1 MQFPLTPPYR
11 CRLTKSPVAAVLKP
25 TVLAACIVALMGQSL
40 NASSV
45 TWDGGGANA
54 LWGTANNWD
63 TNTLPASV
71 DDITFGSGFTSGSP
85 SLGGIDYTVNSLAFN
100 GSTAISLL
108 TGSGS
113 PTITLTSGLLTK
125 TTAAAV
131 TIAPNILLGAD
142 AVWSNTST
150 ATANA
155 LKVTGSISDG
165 AGSYGLTV
173 AGGGH
178 VWLYASNSFDG
189 GVTVNS
195 GNLGVYNNGALG
207 TGTLKI
213 QGASAVFYTA
223 DTISNDIVFNS
234 PTGFTGFY
242 SGSYK
247 STTNNFSTTF
257 TGSITGAMNNQQ
269 LRVGGN
275 ARTWIFGT
283 INLTG
288 MQSQGLQLVPE
299 EASGS
304 SSYIFSSTPTLSN
317 GRIQLGATSAAGAQG
332 NLLVNTA
339 TTFNVTRITQNSGG
353 GKDTI
358 GGIHSSGTATF
369 SQSEG
374 ILLNDVAAGQVNL
387 ITLNAGAT
395 TDFASLLDDGA
406 NSVGVT
412 INGTFRQVDTAA
424 SANQNAAVYMTQAP
438 TGKVRLSKSTGNTYD
453 GGTVVSAGTLLV
465 ANTSG
470 SATGTG
476 SVSVESGAT
485 LGGTGIIAPGTGGA
499 VSMKSGATLAPGEGI
514 GQIRFNGAGTAAAV
528 LSLEAGAAFSF
539 DLGAP
544 GTSDSV
550 AMWNYS
556 LGDLVLNGNVV
567 NFTNLG
573 GLAEGTYTLF
583 SFFSDSGTTLTAS
596 GLSSGLTIGT
606 GLESYSGSHFVY
618 GPDSVSLVVA
628 VPEPSTIWLLVAVGV
643 LGLCKMKM
651 TSVSNGR
658 SLAFGF
664 RKVNGFTLM
673 EVLAAVAVIALLA
686 ALILPAMQNLRQK
699 GFSILCLQN
708 LRTLAV
714 AYSQYRADRDGL
726 PLPRGVTSTDPDSEN
741 GHNFAGISLLR
752 QYYQGGAGPYVFTSK
767 GKYIEVKTE
776 KCPMSA
782 IRKETTTANYNFIA
796 KDNYLSYTG
805 NNAVRMD
812 LYFSNHSKT
821 PLMWESWSINWGAN
835 PYMPMRHSGKVNM
848 AFLDGHVESIAGT
861 DGRLYKGYI
870 ESIYKTGNVDETKQ
884 GSGIALARETYP

>member
-1 MQFPLTPPYR
+1 M
-11 CRLTKSPVAAVLKP
+11 TKSPLHAALNPVS
-25 TVLAACIVALMGQSL
+25 LAVCIVALMGQSL
-40 NASSV
+40 SASSV

-71 DDITFGSGFTSGSP
+71 DDITFGSAFTSGSP
-85 SLGGIDYTVNSLAFN
+85 SLGGIDYTVNSLTFN
-100 GSTAISLL
+100 GSTAISLV

-131 TIAPNILLGAD
+131 TIAPNILLGAN
-142 AVWSNTST
+142 AGWSNTST

-155 LKVTGSISDG
+155 LKVTGVISDG
-165 AGSYGLTV
+165 AASYGLTLS
-173 AGGGH
+173 GGGR
-178 VWLYASNSFDG
+178 VELYSSNTFDG

-195 GNLGVYNNGALG
+195 ASLGVYNNGALG
-207 TGTLKI
+207 TGSLTV
-213 QGASAVFYTA
+213 QGASSIFFTA
-223 DTISNDIVFNS
+223 DTVSNNIVFNS
-234 PTGFTGFY
+234 PSGFTGLY

-247 STTNNFSTTF
+247 STTNNYSTTF
-257 TGSITGAMNNQQ
+257 TGSITGALNNQQ

-275 ARTWIFGT
+275 GRTWVFGT

-288 MQSQGLQLVPE
+288 LQSQGLQLVPE
-299 EASGS
+299 EVSSS

-358 GGIHSSGTATF
+358 GGIHASGTATF

-374 ILLNDVAAGQVNL
+374 ILLNDVAAGQINL
-387 ITLNAGAT
+387 ITLNSGAI
-395 TDFASLLDDGA
+395 TDFASLLDDGT

-412 INGTFRQVDTAA
+412 INGTYRQIDTAA
-424 SANQNAAVYMTQAP
+424 SVNQSTPVYMTQTP
-438 TGKVRLSKSTGNTYD
+438 TGKVRLSKATGNTYD

-476 SVSVESGAT
+476 SVSIESGAT

-499 VSMKSGATLAPGEGI
+499 VSVKSGAMLAPGEGI
-514 GQIRFNGAGTAAAV
+514 GQIRFNGAGTSAAV
-528 LSLEAGAAFSF
+528 LTLESGAAFSF

-544 GTSDSV
+544 GASDSV
-550 AMWNYS
+550 AMWNYAS
-556 LGDLVLNGNVV
+556 GDLVLNGNVV

-596 GLSSGLTIGT
+596 GISSGLSIGT
-606 GLESYSGSHFVY
+606 GLEAYSGSHFVY
-618 GPDSVSLVVA
+618 GPDSISLVVA

-643 LGLCKMKM
+643 LGLCKMRM

-658 SLAFGF
+658 SLAVAL

-673 EVLAAVAVIALLA
+673 EMLAAVAVIAVLA
-686 ALILPAMQNLRQK
+686 AVLLPAVQNLRQK

-708 LRTLAV
+708 LRTLAI
-714 AYSQYRADRDGL
+714 AYGQYRTDRDGL
-726 PLPRGVTSTDPDSEN
+726 PLPRGVTSTDAESEN

-752 QYYQGGAGPYVFTSK
+752 QYYQGGAGPYVFTPK
-767 GKYIEVKTE
+767 GQYIEVKTE

-821 PLMWESWSINWGAN
+821 PLMWESWSINWGTN

-848 AFLDGHVESIAGT
+848 AFLDGHVESIPGT

-870 ESIYKTGNVDETKQ
+870 ESIYKTGNVDETKL
-884 GSGIALARETYP
+884 GSGLALARETYP

>member
-1 MQFPLTPPYR
+1 
-11 CRLTKSPVAAVLKP
+11 
-25 TVLAACIVALMGQSL
+25 MGQSL
-40 NASSV
+40 SASSV

-71 DDITFGSGFTSGSP
+71 DDITFGSAFTSGSP
-85 SLGGIDYTVNSLAFN
+85 SLGGIDYTVNSLTFN
-100 GSTAISLL
+100 GSTAISLV

-131 TIAPNILLGAD
+131 TIAPNIRLGANGS
-142 AVWSNTST
+142 WSNTST

-155 LKVTGSISDG
+155 LKVTGVISDG
-165 AGSYGLTV
+165 PASYGLTLS
-173 AGGGH
+173 GGGR
-178 VWLYASNSFDG
+178 VELYSSNTFDG

-195 GNLGVYNNGALG
+195 ASLGVYNNGALG
-207 TGTLKI
+207 TGSLTV
-213 QGASAVFYTA
+213 QGASSVFFTA
-223 DTISNDIVFNS
+223 DTVSNNIVFNS
-234 PTGFTGFY
+234 PSGFTGLY

-247 STTNNFSTTF
+247 STTNNYSTTF
-257 TGSITGAMNNQQ
+257 TGSITGALNNQQ

-275 ARTWIFGT
+275 GRTWVFGT

-288 MQSQGLQLVPE
+288 LQSQGLQLVPE
-299 EASGS
+299 EVSSS

-332 NLLVNTA
+332 NLLVSAA

-358 GGIHSSGTATF
+358 GGIQSSGTATF

-374 ILLNDVAAGQVNL
+374 ILLNDVAAGQINL
-387 ITLNAGAT
+387 ITLNSGAT
-395 TDFASLLDDGA
+395 TDFASLLDDGT

-412 INGTFRQVDTAA
+412 INGTYRQIDTAGSVNQ
-424 SANQNAAVYMTQAP
+424 SAPVYVTQTP
-438 TGKVRLSKSTGNTYD
+438 TGKVRLSKATGNTYD

-476 SVSVESGAT
+476 SVSIESGAT
-485 LGGTGIIAPGTGGA
+485 LGGTGIIAPGAGGA
-499 VSMKSGATLAPGEGI
+499 VSVKSGATLAPGEGI
-514 GQIRFNGAGTAAAV
+514 GQIRFNGAGTSAAV
-528 LSLEAGAAFSF
+528 LTLESGAAFSF

-544 GTSDSV
+544 GASDSV
-550 AMWNYS
+550 AMWNYA

-573 GLAEGTYTLF
+573 GLAEGSYTLF
-583 SFFSDSGTTLTAS
+583 SFFSDNGTTLTAS
-596 GLSSGLTIGT
+596 GISSSLSIGT

-618 GPDSVSLVVA
+618 GPDSISLVVA

-643 LGLCKMKM
+643 LGLCKMRM

-658 SLAFGF
+658 SLAVAL

-673 EVLAAVAVIALLA
+673 EMLAAVAVIAVLA
-686 ALILPAMQNLRQK
+686 AVLLPAVQNLRQK

-708 LRTLAV
+708 LRTLAI
-714 AYSQYRADRDGL
+714 AYGQYRTDRDGL
-726 PLPRGVTSTDPDSEN
+726 PLPRGVTSADPESEN
-741 GHNFAGISLLR
+741 GHNFSGISLLR
-752 QYYQGGAGPYVFTSK
+752 QYYQGGAGPYVFTPR
-767 GKYIEVKTE
+767 GQYIEVKTE

-796 KDNYLSYTG
+796 KDNYLGYTG

-821 PLMWESWSINWGAN
+821 PLMWESWSINWGTN

-848 AFLDGHVESIAGT
+848 AFLDGHVESIPGT

-870 ESIYKTGNVDETKQ
+870 ESIYKTGNVDETKL
-884 GSGIALARETYP
+884 GSGLALARETYP